1 MLIKSLLANDQR
13 KDSSHLQSFASDAV
27 TTFSLTKGPLCPEG
41 SLRKGTFVEMLSIT
55 NLFELSYLPVP
66 LGTFNRLLQKLPEK
80 HFCEP
85 AVVNT

>member
-41 SLRKGTFVEMLSIT
+41 SLRKGTFVEMVSIT
-55 NLFELSYLPVP
+55 NLFAFSYFQLP
-66 LGTFNRLLQKLPEK
+66 LETLYQQHL
-80 HFCEP
+80 
-85 AVVNT
+85 